1 VTFAFDVCSEA
12 CSVAWLLYF
21 QLLLLSFVWCLV
33 SKLYTL
39 RFLVLVIS
47 RFGIWAPLFRVLL
60 IASDVCAW
68 PRVLMSEAI
77 NGLIFLRCIN

>member
-60 IASDVCAW
+60 IASDVCA
-68 PRVLMSEAI
+68 RSMVLMSQTI
-77 NGLIFLRCIN
+77 NGLIGIVLS